1 MARPFPL
8 SSFRLGCLTSS
19 SSSSSPSSSLSPST
33 PPFIFSLNGFRLGP
47 VLPLEPGERGEGR
60 EPVCESGEVM
70 YRLASR
76 DGVGVVVLWRGRSG
90 SDSLGWSE
98 DMSLIGEEGTVKMC

>member
-1 MARPFPL
+1 MV
-8 SSFRLGCLTSS
+8 
-19 SSSSSPSSSLSPST
+19 
-33 PPFIFSLNGFRLGP
+33 P
-47 VLPLEPGERGEGR
+47 VEPGERGEGR

-76 DGVGVVVLWRGRSG
+76 DVVGVVVLWRGRSG

-98 DMSLIGEEGTVKMC
+98 DMSLTREEDTVKMC